1 MQTITLH
8 TKPFGE
14 MVVPVADGLFEYYTL
29 PLGGK
34 DVRFHLHIFENF
46 LDDQT
51 AETVTRFLNEF
62 PAMYDK
68 ARAFIAAQADDDD
81 VDYFF
86 RSGVEETDEAYLL
99 NLFGV
104 DGTDK
109 ITKAAF
115 LAALELRGSH
125 IWQSDKGA
133 VGCVLDFSLDE
144 EYTDELLAVSFGGDC
159 EPTNIAH
166 ES

>member
-14 MVVPVADGLFEYYTL
+14 MAVAVADGLFEYYTL
-29 PLGGK
+29 TLGGK
-34 DVRFHLHIFENF
+34 EVRFHLHIFENF
-46 LDDQT
+46 LNAQT

-62 PAMYDK
+62 PVMYAK

-86 RSGVEETDEAYLL
+86 RSGVEETDEACLL
-99 NLFGV
+99 QLFGV
-104 DGTDK
+104 NNTNK
-109 ITKAAF
+109 ITRDAY

-144 EYTDELLAVSFGGDC
+144 EYTDELLAVSFGEDC
-159 EPTNIAH
+159 EPVNIAH